1 MLNKDS
7 ALVEIFVGQ
16 VKQGKLTVEQIM
28 PLNLKEL
35 VVEVLR
41 DKEQITED

>member
-16 VKQGKLTVEQIM
+16 VKQGKLTIEQIM
-28 PLNLKEL
+28 PLELKLL
-35 VVEVLR
+35 VQEVL
-41 DKEQITED
+41 ETEA